1 MRRAVVQVKEDT
13 FGWSRENRKPCADSW
28 GSQTRRKTS
37 TNLDTNEENQKQ
49 KAYTKQWSF
58 LKTIPERACSWLSCS
73 RMM

>member
-28 GSQTRRKTS
+28 GSQTRRRMS

-58 LKTIPERACSWLSCS
+58 FGDYSGTSLFLALL
-73 RMM
+73 

>member
-49 KAYTKQWSF
+49 KSVYQTVDFFEDYSGTSLF
-58 LKTIPERACSWLSCS
+58 LALL
-73 RMM
+73 

>member
-28 GSQTRRKTS
+28 GSQTRRRMS

-58 LKTIPERACSWLSCS
+58 FEDYSGTSLFLALL
-73 RMM
+73 